1 MSLNVRYVLKQRTTL
16 VAKPILRAA
25 FRVLYPVRKRI
36 GALRMRRWAQR
47 LRFESWA
54 LHRCTWPN
62 WNNDWHVARAHR
74 SAAPYARCVLRII
87 WFGYRILRTC
97 CSVVA
102 LVCAL
107 SMAMACA
114 VRATWRLGRE

>member
-1 MSLNVRYVLKQRTTL
+1 MFWCIGCAMSLNVRYVLKQRTTP

-74 SAAPYARCVLRII
+74 RSEERRVGKEWEHRRARSDCEV
-87 WFGYRILRTC
+87 Y
-97 CSVVA
+97 
-102 LVCAL
+102 
-107 SMAMACA
+107 
-114 VRATWRLGRE
+114 